1 MINWRNIMVIK
12 EMIERYRG
20 RKMKKKDTF
29 KPFKVRAVYV
39 DMEALYGWCS
49 DNGYT
54 ISEFCKQVGILR
66 QSFYQYA
73 NGKSPSLT
81 TRKKIMRITGLKSK
95 KIFRERTRLQKGRVL

>member
-1 MINWRNIMVIK
+1 MKVTKLPIILQVKWITKNFFIK
-12 EMIERYRG
+12 EMIKRYKGMRE
-20 RKMKKKDTF
+20 KAF

-39 DMEALYGWCS
+39 DMEILYGWCS

-81 TRKKIMRITGLKSK
+81 TRKKILRITGLKSK
-95 KIFRERTRLQKGRVL
+95 KILEN

>member
-1 MINWRNIMVIK
+1 MVIK
-12 EMIERYRG
+12 EMIKRYKGMRE
-20 RKMKKKDTF
+20 KSF

-39 DMEALYGWCS
+39 DMEILYGWCS

-81 TRKKIMRITGLKSK
+81 TRKKILRITGLKSK
-95 KIFRERTRLQKGRVL
+95 KIFTERKRLILLQDVFLS